1 MKILIAYDGS
11 ECADAALTDLQRA
24 GLPQQ
29 AEVHLLSVYA
39 EWMPEATSFGMV
51 DTGAARQVQE
61 WEKGALAMVRRART
75 MLKAPFPEWEIYT
88 ETATGSPAG
97 LILHRAEELKADL
110 IVVGSHGRSAFG
122 RLVLGSVSQKVLHG
136 AHCIV
141 RIARGRVEEPEVPI
155 RLIIGIDGSRG
166 AEATVN
172 AVIARHWPAG
182 TEARIVNGFPVLP
195 AIGAEYAAAALA
207 QWIAEEKARVSEM
220 IEKAVEKLKGAGLI
234 VSKVIKQEDGRQ
246 SLVSE
251 AAAWGADCIFVGAR
265 GMGAIERFLVGS
277 VSSFVA
283 THAHCSVE
291 VVRGDA

>member
-141 RIARGRVEEPEVPI
+141 RIARGRVV
-155 RLIIGIDGSRG
+155 
-166 AEATVN
+166 
-172 AVIARHWPAG
+172 AR
-182 TEARIVNGFPVLP
+182 
-195 AIGAEYAAAALA
+195 
-207 QWIAEEKARVSEM
+207 ARVVRARRGQQG
-220 IEKAVEKLKGAGLI
+220 KRTHLRV
-234 VSKVIKQEDGRQ
+234 GR
-246 SLVSE
+246 
-251 AAAWGADCIFVGAR
+251 R
-265 GMGAIERFLVGS
+265 GVLRRWQMAE
-277 VSSFVA
+277 VA
-283 THAHCSVE
+283 HLEWRPDRLRLESY
-291 VVRGDA
+291 R